1 MLNKFYLK
9 YFMKLKKFVILI
21 TMAILAIP
29 AFSQVKASGVVIAD
43 GEPAIG
49 ATVQVKGQPS
59 IGAATDID
67 GKFVFTVP
75 NSNSVLVFSYLG
87 FETKE
92 VKASEN
98 MTIELSP
105 AGAHELSEVVVTGM
119 QKTDKRL
126 FTGATTQIN
135 AEDAKLDGVADI
147 SRSLEGKSAGVSV
160 QNVSGTFG
168 TAPKIRVRGAT
179 SIYGASKPLWVV
191 DGVVM
196 EDAVEVSADELS
208 SGDAVTLISSAI
220 AGLNSDDIESFQ
232 ILKDGSAT
240 SIYGA
245 KAMAGVIVVT
255 TKKGKA
261 GSARV
266 SYTGEFTTR
275 MKPRYADFNISNSQ
289 EQMGIYREM
298 EQKGWLEFASIA
310 SAANSGVYGK
320 MYQMIEQYDATNG
333 KFGLEHTPSAMNAYL
348 RAAEYRNTD
357 WFDELFSNA
366 LLQNHSV
373 SIAGGTEKGKFY
385 TSLSVM
391 NDPGWYQSSDVRR
404 YTFNANA
411 SYDISQTLRV
421 SVLTSDSYRK
431 QKAPGTLSQET
442 DPVSGVVKRGFDI
455 NPYSYALNT
464 SRTLSA
470 HETYTRN
477 WSDFNIFHELEN
489 NYIDIG
495 VTDLKFQGEINWRPI
510 SGLEFNALGAY
521 RYQSSVQE
529 HHVKD
534 HSNQALAYR
543 AGIDPEDATIRAI
556 NPYLY
561 TDPEDPNALPV
572 TILPKGGIY
581 YNDTYK
587 VSQYDFR
594 ATGTYNKTWNNTH
607 IFNIFAGL
615 EINSTERE
623 ALSYTGWG
631 FVYDNG
637 GVPFVDYN
645 WLKQLGE
652 ENGQYYS
659 NTYSTSRSAAYFANA
674 TYSYNGRYV
683 LNGTVRYEGTNKLGK
698 SRDARWLPTWNV
710 SAAWN
715 AHEEDWFRNNIDL
728 QKVLSHAT
736 LRLSYS
742 LTADS
747 GPAWVSNATP
757 VYNPYRPWRPLS
769 SVQELGLQLSD
780 IANEELTYEKKKEF
794 NVGFDLG
801 FMQGSRINF
810 SGDVYFRDN
819 FDLIGTIYTQGV
831 GGVTM
836 KYANVAAMK
845 SHGVEFTLSTRNIE
859 TKDFSW
865 TTDLT
870 FSKTKNEI
878 TDLDSRSNVM
888 QLVSGSGYA
897 KQGYPVRAIF
907 SIPFVGLSDEGLP
920 LVINEDGKVTSTDIN
935 FQEFEKTDFLKYEG
949 PTDPTITG
957 GFGNVL
963 SWKNFR
969 LNLFMTYS
977 FGNKI
982 RLDPVFA
989 AAYDDLT
996 AMPKEFKNRW
1006 VMPGD
1011 ERYTT
1016 IPVIASRRLA
1026 KKYDYISRAYSAYN
1040 YSTERIAD
1048 GGFIRLKEVSLTY
1061 DIPQSFLEKI
1071 RFSSASIKVQA
1082 TNLWLIYSD
1091 KKLNGQ
1097 DPEFFNAGG
1106 VATPSPKQFTFTLR
1120 FSL

>member
-1 MLNKFYLK
+1 M
-9 YFMKLKKFVILI
+9 
-21 TMAILAIP
+21 
-29 AFSQVKASGVVIAD
+29 
-43 GEPAIG
+43 
-49 ATVQVKGQPS
+49 
-59 IGAATDID
+59 
-67 GKFVFTVP
+67 
-75 NSNSVLVFSYLG
+75 
-87 FETKE
+87 
-92 VKASEN
+92 
-98 MTIELSP
+98 
-105 AGAHELSEVVVTGM
+105 
-119 QKTDKRL
+119 
-126 FTGATTQIN
+126 
-135 AEDAKLDGVADI
+135 
-147 SRSLEGKSAGVSV
+147 
-160 QNVSGTFG
+160 
-168 TAPKIRVRGAT
+168 
-179 SIYGASKPLWVV
+179 
-191 DGVVM
+191 
-196 EDAVEVSADELS
+196 
-208 SGDAVTLISSAI
+208 
-220 AGLNSDDIESFQ
+220 
-232 ILKDGSAT
+232 
-240 SIYGA
+240 
-245 KAMAGVIVVT
+245 
-255 TKKGKA
+255 
-261 GSARV
+261 
-266 SYTGEFTTR
+266 
-275 MKPRYADFNISNSQ
+275 
-289 EQMGIYREM
+289 
-298 EQKGWLEFASIA
+298 
-310 SAANSGVYGK
+310 
-320 MYQMIEQYDATNG
+320 
-333 KFGLEHTPSAMNAYL
+333 
-348 RAAEYRNTD
+348 
-357 WFDELFSNA
+357 
-366 LLQNHSV
+366 
-373 SIAGGTEKGKFY
+373 
-385 TSLSVM
+385 
-391 NDPGWYQSSDVRR
+391 
-404 YTFNANA
+404 
-411 SYDISQTLRV
+411 
-421 SVLTSDSYRK
+421 
-431 QKAPGTLSQET
+431 
-442 DPVSGVVKRGFDI
+442 
-455 NPYSYALNT
+455 
-464 SRTLSA
+464 
-470 HETYTRN
+470 
-477 WSDFNIFHELEN
+477 
-489 NYIDIG
+489 
-495 VTDLKFQGEINWRPI
+495 
-510 SGLEFNALGAY
+510 
-521 RYQSSVQE
+521 
-529 HHVKD
+529 
-534 HSNQALAYR
+534 
-543 AGIDPEDATIRAI
+543 
-556 NPYLY
+556 
-561 TDPEDPNALPV
+561 
-572 TILPKGGIY
+572 
-581 YNDTYK
+581 
-587 VSQYDFR
+587 
-594 ATGTYNKTWNNTH
+594 
-607 IFNIFAGL
+607 
-615 EINSTERE
+615 
-623 ALSYTGWG
+623 
-631 FVYDNG
+631 
-637 GVPFVDYN
+637 
-645 WLKQLGE
+645 
-652 ENGQYYS
+652 
-659 NTYSTSRSAAYFANA
+659 
-674 TYSYNGRYV
+674 
-683 LNGTVRYEGTNKLGK
+683 
-698 SRDARWLPTWNV
+698 PTWNV

>member
-1 MLNKFYLK
+1 MR
-9 YFMKLKKFVILI
+9 LKKFVVLL
-21 TMAILAIP
+21 TMAILAFP
-29 AFSQVKASGVVIAD
+29 VFAQMKVSGVVIQADD

-49 ATVQVKGQPS
+49 ATIKVKGQES
-59 IGAATDID
+59 IGTATDID
-67 GKFVFTVP
+67 GNFTLTVP
-75 NSNSVLVFSYLG
+75 ANKSTLIISYVG
-87 FETKE
+87 MKTKE
-92 VKASEN
+92 VKASPN
-98 MTIELSP
+98 MTITLESNTQQLQ
-105 AGAHELSEVVVTGM
+105 EVVVTGM
-119 QKTDKRL
+119 QKMDKRL
-126 FTGATTQIN
+126 FTGATTKIS
-135 AEDAKLDGVADI
+135 ADDAKLDGVADI

-275 MKPRYADFNISNSQ
+275 MKPKYSDFNICNSQ

-298 EQKGWLEFASIA
+298 EQKGWLEFASLA
-310 SAANSGVYGK
+310 SASNSGVYGK
-320 MYQMIEQYDATNG
+320 MYQLLDQYDPNTG
-333 KFGLEHTPSAMNAYL
+333 KFGLEHTTAAMNAYL
-348 RAAEYRNTD
+348 REAEYRNTD

-366 LLQNHSV
+366 LMQNHSV

-385 TSLSVM
+385 TSISYM
-391 NDPGWYQSSDVRR
+391 NDPGWYESSKVER

-411 SYDISQTLRV
+411 SYDISRTFRIT
-421 SVLTSDSYRK
+421 VLTSDSYRK

-442 DPVSGVVKRGFDI
+442 DPVSGEIKRGFDI

-477 WSDFNIFHELEN
+477 WSQFNIFDELQQ

-495 VTDLKFQGEINWRPI
+495 VTDLKFQGELNWRPI
-510 SGLEFNALGAY
+510 AGLELNALGAY

-543 AGIDPEDATIRAI
+543 AGIDPEDATIRAS

-561 TDPEDPNALPV
+561 TDPEDPTALPE

-581 YNDTYK
+581 YNNTYK

-594 ATGTYNKTWNNTH
+594 GTATYNKTWNNTH
-607 IFNIFAGL
+607 IFNVMAGM
-615 EINSTERE
+615 EVNSTERE
-623 ALSYTGWG
+623 AMSYTGWG

-659 NTYSTSRSAAYFANA
+659 ITPTTSRSFASFANA
-674 TYSYNGRYV
+674 TYSYAGRYV
-683 LNGTVRYEGTNKLGK
+683 INGTIRYEGTNKLGK
-698 SRDARWLPTWNV
+698 SRDSRWLPTWNV
-710 SAAWN
+710 SGAWN
-715 AHEEDWFRNNIDL
+715 AHEENWFRENIDL
-728 QKVLSHAT
+728 QRVLNHAT

-757 VYNPYRPWRPLS
+757 VYDPYRPWRPLA
-769 SVQELGLQLSD
+769 SVQELGLQLTD
-780 IANEELTYEKKKEF
+780 IANSELTYEKKKEF

-801 FMQGSRINF
+801 FMQGSRINL
-810 SGDVYFRDN
+810 SGDVYYRDN
-819 FDLIGTIYTQGV
+819 YDLIGQIYTQGV

-859 TKDFSW
+859 TKDFTWS
-865 TTDLT
+865 TDLT

-897 KQGYPVRAIF
+897 KEGYPVRAIF
-907 SIPFVGLSDEGLP
+907 SIPFVGLNEEGIP
-920 LVINEDGKVTSTDIN
+920 QVINQDGVVTTTDIN

-957 GFGNVL
+957 GFGNIL
-963 SWKNFR
+963 TWKNFK
-969 LNLFMTYS
+969 LNVFMTYS

-982 RLDPVFA
+982 RLDPVFSA
-989 AAYDDLT
+989 SYDDLT

-1006 VMPGD
+1006 VQPGD
-1011 ERYTT
+1011 EKYTT
-1016 IPVIASRRLA
+1016 IPVIASRRQY
-1026 KKYDYISRAYSAYN
+1026 KNYDYLSRAYNAYN

-1048 GGFIRLKEVSLTY
+1048 GGFIRLKEISLTY
-1061 DIPQSFLEKI
+1061 DLPKSFLEKI
-1071 RFSSASIKVQA
+1071 HFTSASIKAQA

-1091 KKLNGQ
+1091 DKLNGQ
-1097 DPEFFNAGG
+1097 DPEFFNSGG

>member
-1 MLNKFYLK
+1 MR
-9 YFMKLKKFVILI
+9 LKKFVVLL
-21 TMAILAIP
+21 TMAILAFP
-29 AFSQVKASGVVIAD
+29 VFAQMKVSGVVIQADD

-49 ATVQVKGQPS
+49 ATIKVKGQES
-59 IGAATDID
+59 IGTATDID
-67 GKFVFTVP
+67 GNFTLTVP
-75 NSNSVLVFSYLG
+75 ANKSTLIISYVG
-87 FETKE
+87 MKTKE
-92 VKASEN
+92 VKASPN
-98 MTIELSP
+98 MTITLERNTQQLQD
-105 AGAHELSEVVVTGM
+105 VVVTGM
-119 QKTDKRL
+119 QKMDKRL
-126 FTGATTQIN
+126 FTGATTKIS
-135 AEDAKLDGVADI
+135 ADDAKLDGVADI

-275 MKPRYADFNISNSQ
+275 MKPKYSDFNICNSQ

-298 EQKGWLEFASIA
+298 EQKGWLEFASLA
-310 SAANSGVYGK
+310 SASNSGVYGK
-320 MYQMIEQYDATNG
+320 MYQLLDQYDPNTG
-333 KFGLEHTPSAMNAYL
+333 KFGLEHTTAAMNAYL
-348 RAAEYRNTD
+348 REAEYRNTD

-366 LLQNHSV
+366 LMQNHSV

-385 TSLSVM
+385 TSLSYM
-391 NDPGWYQSSDVRR
+391 NDPGWYESSKVER

-411 SYDISQTLRV
+411 SYDISRTFRIT
-421 SVLTSDSYRK
+421 VLTSDSYRK

-442 DPVSGVVKRGFDI
+442 DPVSGEIKRGFDI

-477 WSDFNIFHELEN
+477 WSQFNIFDELQQ

-495 VTDLKFQGEINWRPI
+495 VTDLKFQGELNWRPI
-510 SGLEFNALGAY
+510 AGLELNALGAY

-543 AGIDPEDATIRAI
+543 AGIDPEDATIRAS

-561 TDPEDPNALPV
+561 TDPEDPTALPE

-581 YNDTYK
+581 YNNTYK

-594 ATGTYNKTWNNTH
+594 GTATYNKTWNNTH
-607 IFNIFAGL
+607 IFNVMAGM
-615 EINSTERE
+615 EVNSTERE
-623 ALSYTGWG
+623 AMSYTGWG

-659 NTYSTSRSAAYFANA
+659 ITPTTSRSFASFANA
-674 TYSYNGRYV
+674 TYSYAGRYV
-683 LNGTVRYEGTNKLGK
+683 INGTIRYEGTNKLGK
-698 SRDARWLPTWNV
+698 SRDSRWLPTWNV
-710 SAAWN
+710 SGAWN
-715 AHEEDWFRNNIDL
+715 AHEENWFRENIDL
-728 QKVLSHAT
+728 QRVLNHAT

-757 VYNPYRPWRPLS
+757 VYAPYRPWRPLA
-769 SVQELGLQLSD
+769 SVQELGLQLTD
-780 IANEELTYEKKKEF
+780 IANSELTYEKKKEF

-801 FMQGSRINF
+801 FMQGSRINL
-810 SGDVYFRDN
+810 SGDVYYRDN
-819 FDLIGTIYTQGV
+819 YDLIGQIYTQGV

-859 TKDFSW
+859 TKDFTWS
-865 TTDLT
+865 TDLT

-897 KQGYPVRAIF
+897 KEGYPVRAIF
-907 SIPFVGLSDEGLP
+907 SIPFVGLNEEGIP
-920 LVINEDGKVTSTDIN
+920 QVINQDGVVTTTDIN

-957 GFGNVL
+957 GFGNIL
-963 SWKNFR
+963 TWKNFK
-969 LNLFMTYS
+969 LNVFMTYS

-982 RLDPVFA
+982 RLDPVFSA
-989 AAYDDLT
+989 SYDDLT

-1006 VMPGD
+1006 VQPGD
-1011 ERYTT
+1011 EKYTT
-1016 IPVIASRRLA
+1016 IPVIASRRQY
-1026 KKYDYISRAYSAYN
+1026 KNYDYLSRAYNAYN

-1048 GGFIRLKEVSLTY
+1048 GGFIRLKEISLTY
-1061 DIPQSFLEKI
+1061 DLPKSFLEKI
-1071 RFSSASIKVQA
+1071 HFTSASIKAQA

-1091 KKLNGQ
+1091 DKLNGQ
-1097 DPEFFNAGG
+1097 DPEFFNSGG